1 MENMAMKALLERRSC
16 RKFKP
21 DAVPDGLLDQISAA
35 GLNAASGRNRQP
47 AIIIQ
52 IRNKAIRD
60 TLSKLNADIMGVDSD
75 PFYGAPTVLV
85 VCYDQ
90 NEVWHNPFDP
100 TIDSGEIDA
109 SIVADEMVL
118 AAWDEGI
125 ASCWVAHFNP
135 KKINS
140 GLKIQEHIRP
150 VVLIPIGYA
159 EDGVEPALRHT
170 ESKDLDEIVHEL

>member
-1 MENMAMKALLERRSC
+1 MAAIDAATKC
-16 RKFKP
+16 R
-21 DAVPDGLLDQISAA
+21 
-35 GLNAASGRNRQP
+35 
-47 AIIIQ
+47 
-52 IRNKAIRD
+52 
-60 TLSKLNADIMGVDSD
+60 
-75 PFYGAPTVLV
+75 YGAPVVLV

-109 SIVADEMVL
+109 SIVADEMIL
-118 AAWDEGI
+118 AAWEEDI

-150 VVLIPIGYA
+150 VVLIPMGYA
-159 EDGVEPALRHT
+159 EDGVEPALRHM

>member
-1 MENMAMKALLERRSC
+1 MAAIDSATKC
-16 RKFKP
+16 R
-21 DAVPDGLLDQISAA
+21 
-35 GLNAASGRNRQP
+35 
-47 AIIIQ
+47 
-52 IRNKAIRD
+52 
-60 TLSKLNADIMGVDSD
+60 
-75 PFYGAPTVLV
+75 YGAPTVLV

-109 SIVADEMVL
+109 SIVADEMIL

>member
-1 MENMAMKALLERRSC
+1 MGVLKVIKNRFSV
-16 RKFKP
+16 RKFKDQP
-21 DAVPDGLLDQISAA
+21 IEPEKLEHILEAAKAAPTAKNLQRIFVCKSKAALAAIDAATKC
-35 GLNAASGRNRQP
+35 R
-47 AIIIQ
+47 
-52 IRNKAIRD
+52 
-60 TLSKLNADIMGVDSD
+60 
-75 PFYGAPTVLV
+75 YGAPAVLV

-109 SIVADEMVL
+109 SIVADEMIL

>member
-1 MENMAMKALLERRSC
+1 MGVLKVIKNRFSV
-16 RKFKP
+16 RKFK
-21 DAVPDGLLDQISAA
+21 DQPIEPEKLERILEAAKAAPTAKNLQPQRIFVCKSKAALAAIDSATKC
-35 GLNAASGRNRQP
+35 R
-47 AIIIQ
+47 
-52 IRNKAIRD
+52 
-60 TLSKLNADIMGVDSD
+60 
-75 PFYGAPTVLV
+75 YGAPTVLA

-100 TIDSGEIDA
+100 TIDSGEID
-109 SIVADEMVL
+109 
-118 AAWDEGI
+118 